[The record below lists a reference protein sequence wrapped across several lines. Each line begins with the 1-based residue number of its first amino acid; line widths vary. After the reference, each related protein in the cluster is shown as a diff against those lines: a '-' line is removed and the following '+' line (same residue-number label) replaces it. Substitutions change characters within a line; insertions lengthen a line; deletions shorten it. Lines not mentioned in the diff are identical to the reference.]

1 MAEDIR
7 RFDQSHF
14 VMVVS
19 SIAWEWHAS
28 RALVKTLEYCG
39 AYHFGMWAHVFAEH
53 QHYASN
59 KSDLDQSASDSEF
72 GHPYAFIGI
81 PGIGSGMGWESLMY
95 NTGHYEPRNLQA
107 QHAVIRAVAY
117 YDYVARVY
125 RLQDVAASKSELY
138 MKNIPP
144 STETVHNPYP
154 SGTTIDS
161 GHDIPEMQLKYKPYI
176 GTMKNHITEII
187 EANEQVAPYNFVFTI
202 KTYAEVVKVDPRPTE
217 YQVTEFDR
225 IWQNASARYFPDGSV
240 HLPGVDV
247 ENRTCK
253 DFVFHAHLEAS
264 PDTCGEGFSECCD
277 LIDWPG
283 FIAAECDVGVAP
295 TLCRDYASFQLQRNP
310 ERLGGPDGPLRLPGD
325 QLVEL
330 RAAPRP
336 LARRPRRGLPR
347 PRARHGAPP
356 PPSSSPFP
364 PHSCPPPSY
373 CRVLLSLLTL
383 TPASRFRSPCICR
396 RRVRKR
402 PRQTSAP

>member
-1 MAEDIR
+1 VLSATQDKVNIYIRGTGKNSPSVNEIMVNEELIYRRRDETGLVVAVFSRLDLSLQWLQTYDTHRDRDQSVLMAEDIR

-28 RALVKTLEYCG
+28 RSLVKTLEYCG

-53 QHYASN
+53 KHYASN

-95 NTGHYEPRNLQA
+95 NTGHYEPRNLQG

-117 YDYVARVY
+117 YDYVARTY
-125 RLQDVAASKSELY
+125 RLQDVVASKSDLY
-138 MKNIPP
+138 MKNSPP

-161 GHDIPEMQLKYKPYI
+161 GHNISEMELKYKPYV
-176 GTMKNHITEII
+176 GTMQNHITEVI
-187 EANEQVAPYNFVFTI
+187 EANEQVEPYNFVFTI
-202 KTYAEVVKVDPRPTE
+202 KTYANVVKVDPRPSQ
-217 YQVTEFDR
+217 YQITEFDR

-247 ENRTCK
+247 ENRTCR

-264 PDTCGEGFSECCD
+264 PDTCGEDFLDCCD

-295 TLCRDYASFQLQRNP
+295 TLCRDSAPFQLQRNDSVDP
-310 ERLGGPDGPLRLPGD
+310 T
-325 QLVEL
+325 
-330 RAAPRP
+330 APY
-336 LARRPRRGLPR
+336 G
-347 PRARHGAPP
+347 
-356 PPSSSPFP
+356 F
-364 PHSCPPPSY
+364 
-373 CRVLLSLLTL
+373 RVISW
-383 TPASRFRSPCICR
+383 
-396 RRVRKR
+396 
-402 PRQTSAP
+402 TS